1 MEGVKD
7 MQKVQTYKDILEA
20 KCDMEKYIQN
30 GWRVHICTMSCYEAG
45 YSVKEKMLVV
55 YEK

>member
-1 MEGVKD
+1 

-30 GWRVHICTMSCYEAG
+30 GWRVHICTMSCYTAG
-45 YSVKEKMLVV
+45 YSVKEKMLVI